1 MAAPGAEPENEPGA
15 EPGDGSGAGPVPE
28 TIYGLLRRGARRWPE
43 RELVV
48 FDGARGWT
56 WSDALDE
63 AASAA
68 DVLRS
73 AGVGAG
79 DRVIILLPNGAA
91 WLRAWWGATL
101 LGAVVAPVNPAYR
114 GRMLADVCDRIGP
127 AAVVADRATAE
138 RLEGAHRELVVDP
151 DRLSEGRRPEGRRSV
166 EELEAA
172 PQPWDPHCLL
182 LTSGTT
188 GPSKASITTNAALCH
203 FAEWLVDSCAVG
215 PDDVFQADMP
225 WFHLSAFGPVVQMMR
240 VGGRFA
246 VRAAPAMTSY
256 WATARESGA
265 TFAVAPGTVAQ
276 FLESRPA
283 DTGDRDHAMRFVVCS
298 PLPSDPDRFVER
310 FGLAGLCTAYGST
323 EASIPLIQALDTPT
337 RLDSCGKQRP
347 GFTVRLVD
355 EHDREVATGEIGE
368 LIVRSDR
375 PWLLSQGYLGDPAA
389 TVRAWRNGW
398 FHTGDALWADADG
411 YLHFHDR
418 YKDVLR
424 RRGENISSFEVE
436 RDVAA
441 YPGIAEVACVA
452 SPGEFGGDDEVKVF
466 VVAEPGAEVDHGH
479 LVEFLC
485 ERMAHFM
492 VPRYVEVVDELPK
505 TPSLRVRKHLLRE
518 RGHSRATWDRERAG
532 YHLTREGLER
542 TGGLEA

>member
-1 MAAPGAEPENEPGA
+1 VAVPETDA
-15 EPGDGSGAGPVPE
+15 TAGPE
-28 TIYGLLRRGARRWPE
+28 TIYGLLRRGARLWPD

-48 FDGARGWT
+48 FDTAGDGTAAPGWT
-56 WSDALDE
+56 WRDALAE
-63 AASAA
+63 ASSAA
-68 DVLRS
+68 NALRA
-73 AGVGAG
+73 AGVHAG
-79 DRVIILLPNGAA
+79 DRVLILVPNGSA

-114 GRMLADVCDRIGP
+114 GRLLTDVCDRIFP
-127 AAVVADRATAE
+127 SAVVAGRDTAE
-138 RLEGAHRELVVDP
+138 RIEGVHRDAVVDP
-151 DRLSEGRRPEGRRSV
+151 CRLTDDRRSIEELSE
-166 EELEAA
+166 A

-203 FAEWLVDSCAVG
+203 FAQWLVQACEVG
-215 PDDVFQADMP
+215 PEDVFQADMP
-225 WFHLSAFGPVVQMMR
+225 WFHLSALGPVVQMMR

-246 VRAAPAMTSY
+246 VREAPAMTSY
-256 WATARESGA
+256 WATARTTGA

-283 DTGDRDHAMRFVVCS
+283 GDDDRDHAMRFVVCS

-310 FGLAGLCTAYGST
+310 FGLDGLCTAYGST
-323 EASIPLIQALDTPT
+323 ESSIPLIQALGTPT
-337 RLDSCGKQRP
+337 RVGSCGKQRP
-347 GFTVRLVD
+347 GFQVRLVD
-355 EHDREVATGEIGE
+355 EHDREVVTGEIGE

-398 FHTGDALWADADG
+398 FHTGDALRADEDG
-411 YLHFHDR
+411 YLYFHDR

-441 YPGIAEVACVA
+441 FPGIAEVACVA
-452 SPGEFGGDDEVKVF
+452 EPGEFGGDDEVKVF
-466 VVAEPGAEVDHGH
+466 VVTDPGVELDYAR

-485 ERMAHFM
+485 DRMTYFM

-518 RGHSRATWDRERAG
+518 RGNSTATWDRVRAG
-532 YHLTREGLER
+532 YQVTRAGLER
-542 TGGLEA
+542 TGPSGA